1 MKKILLILMLFTPII
16 TWGQKSD
23 LIKFL
28 DACKTFEFEE
38 SKEIISKYSFN
49 LGNMYDLLNYEEP
62 TDILFDTDTLNI
74 KGYKATINC
83 KIKNKAGQY
92 IDKKMI
98 VVMYLNK
105 ENSLW
110 CVEMFRE
117 ATDPNKEYKISKQD
131 VDSGK
136 FYTKKQ
142 YVYRNLAYWAISSGK
157 LNEAI
162 KYMNI
167 AEEEAAKVNDTK
179 FNIDSQKEV
188 LRKII

>member
-49 LGNMYDLLNYEEP
+49 LGN
-62 TDILFDTDTLNI
+62 I
-74 KGYKATINC
+74 KGYKAIINC

>member
-1 MKKILLILMLFTPII
+1 MKKILLLLMLFSPII

-28 DACKTFEFEE
+28 DACKTYEFEE

-49 LGNMYDLLNYEEP
+49 LKDMYDLLSYEEP
-62 TDILFDTDTLNI
+62 IGISFNTDTLDI
-74 KGYKATINC
+74 KGYKAIVNC

-98 VVMYLNK
+98 AIMYLDK
-105 ENSLW
+105 ESNHW
-110 CVEMFRE
+110 FVEMFQE
-117 ATDPNKEYKISKQD
+117 TTDPNKEYKILKQD
-131 VDSGK
+131 VDLGK

-142 YVYRNLAYWAISSGK
+142 YVYRNLSYWSICAGR

-162 KYMNI
+162 KYIKI
-167 AEEEAAKVNDTK
+167 AEEEAIKADDIK
-179 FNIDSQKEV
+179 FSIDSHKQI

>member
-1 MKKILLILMLFTPII
+1 M
-16 TWGQKSD
+16 
-23 LIKFL
+23 IKFL

-62 TDILFDTDTLNI
+62 TGILFDTDTLNI
-74 KGYKATINC
+74 KGYKAIINC

-136 FYTKKQ
+136 FYTKNNMYIEILHIGQ
-142 YVYRNLAYWAISSGK
+142 
-157 LNEAI
+157 
-162 KYMNI
+162 
-167 AEEEAAKVNDTK
+167 
-179 FNIDSQKEV
+179 
-188 LRKII
+188 

>member
-1 MKKILLILMLFTPII
+1 MLEN
-16 TWGQKSD
+16 
-23 LIKFL
+23 
-28 DACKTFEFEE
+28 DARLTAAQIAAALGSVEKTVSAMIEE
-38 SKEIISKYSFN
+38 LENEGVIA
-49 LGNMYDLLNYEEP
+49 
-62 TDILFDTDTLNI
+62 
-74 KGYKATINC
+74 GYKAIINC

-98 VVMYLNK
+98 AVMYLNK
-105 ENSLW
+105 DNNLW

-117 ATDPNKEYKISKQD
+117 SIDPNKEHQTLKQD

-142 YVYRNLAYWAISSGK
+142 YVYRSLAYWAISSGK